1 VAFNWFRKTDAQAET
16 GAVDESGRS
25 NRKLSNSNL
34 ARAIKQALGGGASES
49 TWESL
54 EEVLLL
60 ADVGLE
66 STTAL
71 IQNAKKWRPITSI
84 EVEAAL
90 KQEMLLMLGSA
101 ADANLNLTNKPSVIL
116 MVGVNGTGKTTSTGK
131 LAFRFVA
138 EGKKVVLGAA
148 DTFRAAA
155 AEQLSTWSSRV
166 GAEFVRGAE
175 QGDPAAVAFD
185 AVSRAVEIGA
195 DVVLIDTAG
204 RLHTK
209 SGLMDEL
216 SKIRRVI
223 ERKAEI
229 AEVLLVLDATTGQN
243 GLVQARVFAEA
254 VELTGIVLTKLD
266 GSAKGG
272 IVFAV
277 NHVLGVPVKFV
288 GLGESAEDLIPFAP
302 SDFVE
307 AIFEE

>member
-1 VAFNWFRKTDAQAET
+1 VAFNWFRKAET
-16 GAVDESGRS
+16 DESSGPVNES
-25 NRKLSNSNL
+25 DKPGGKLSNSNF
-34 ARAIKQALGGGASES
+34 ARALKQALGGGVSET
-49 TWESL
+49 TWEDI
-54 EEVLLL
+54 EEVLLQ

-66 STTAL
+66 STSVL
-71 IQNAKKWRPITSI
+71 IENAKKHRPLTAG

-90 KQEMLLMLGSA
+90 KHEMLEMLSSVSN
-101 ADANLNLTNKPSVIL
+101 ADLDQTVKPSVIL

-131 LAFRFVA
+131 LAFRLIA

-155 AEQLSTWSSRV
+155 AEQLSTWSEKV
-166 GAEFVRGAE
+166 GAELVRGPE
-175 QGDPAAVAFD
+175 NSDPAAVAFD
-185 AVSRAVEIGA
+185 AVSRAVEVGA

-216 SKIRRVI
+216 SKVRRVI

-229 AEVLLVLDATTGQN
+229 SEVLLVLDATTGQN
-243 GLVQARVFAEA
+243 GLIQARVFADA
-254 VELTGIVLTKLD
+254 VALTGIVLTKLD

-277 NHVLGVPVKFV
+277 NHDLRVPVKFV
-288 GLGESAEDLIPFAP
+288 GVGETAEDLIPFSP
-302 SDFVE
+302 TDFVN
-307 AIFEE
+307 AIFEN

>member
-16 GAVDESGRS
+16 GAVGDSSSS

-71 IQNAKKWRPITSI
+71 IENAKKQRPITAT
-84 EVEAAL
+84 EVETAL
-90 KQEMLLMLGSA
+90 KQEMLLMLGPA
-101 ADANLNLTNKPSVIL
+101 TDAKLNLANKPSVIL

-131 LAFRFVA
+131 LAFKFVA

-166 GAEFVRGAE
+166 GAEFVRGPE

-185 AVSRAVEIGA
+185 AVSRAVEVGA

-223 ERKAEI
+223 ERKAEVS
-229 AEVLLVLDATTGQN
+229 EVLLVLDATTGQN
-243 GLVQARVFAEA
+243 GLVQAKVFAEA
-254 VELTGIVLTKLD
+254 VDLTGIVLTKLD

-302 SDFVE
+302 NDFVE
-307 AIFEE
+307 AIFED